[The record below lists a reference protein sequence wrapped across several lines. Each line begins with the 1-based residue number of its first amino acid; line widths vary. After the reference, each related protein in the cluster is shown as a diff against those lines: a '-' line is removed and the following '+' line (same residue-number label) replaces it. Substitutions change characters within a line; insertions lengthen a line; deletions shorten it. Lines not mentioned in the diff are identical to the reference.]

1 LGGAKRIKNYCLAQK
16 ERGRIMALTLHSQT
30 RFGHGP
36 TTQRIEHTIALPNG
50 ETLSLS
56 SFGRSHSLS
65 VEVLEAA
72 EAVGEPYASL
82 GSRQV
87 NGAMPHQ
94 AIDKTITLHGYRVHV
109 KGWGRSHS
117 VYLK

>member
-1 LGGAKRIKNYCLAQK
+1 
-16 ERGRIMALTLHSQT
+16 MALTLHSQT
-30 RFGHGP
+30 RIGHGP
-36 TTQRIEHTIALPNG
+36 TTQRIEHAIALPNG
-50 ETLSLS
+50 KTLSLS
-56 SFGRSHSLS
+56 SSGRSHSLS

-72 EAVGEPYASL
+72 EACGEPHASL

-94 AIDKTITLHGYRVHV
+94 AIDKTVIVKGFRVHV

>member
-1 LGGAKRIKNYCLAQK
+1 
-16 ERGRIMALTLHSQT
+16 MALTLHSRT
-30 RFGHGP
+30 CFGQGP
-36 TTQRIEHTIALPNG
+36 TTQRIEHAIPLPNG

-72 EAVGEPYASL
+72 EACGEPHASL

-94 AIDKTITLHGYRVHV
+94 AIDKTVIVKGFRVHV

-117 VYLK
+117 VYLT